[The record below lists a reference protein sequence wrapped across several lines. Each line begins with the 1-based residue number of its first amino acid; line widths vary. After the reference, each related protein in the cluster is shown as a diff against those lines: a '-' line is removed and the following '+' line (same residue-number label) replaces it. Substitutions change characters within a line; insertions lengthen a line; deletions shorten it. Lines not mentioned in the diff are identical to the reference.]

1 MAQQNW
7 NYYMAPEGTE
17 SRTNALVGMVQ
28 NAANSYAANKA
39 KEEQKA
45 ELKRREDK
53 RDSEINFNR
62 NEKQLKQQQDSMQMY
77 LKDVRDASSTS
88 GYVNGV
94 LSKTYTMEDKTEFAE
109 LSRQVATKSCGA
121 CTEQLSRISEM
132 KAEPGIT
139 KNFIEL
145 FSAEF
150 AAMDA
155 DIENNV
161 FDKNNN
167 SSLLALRG
175 VLQGRKGYETGYDYG
190 IRRLEDGT
198 QELWITGPDVRANR
212 GNEYVINSKEL
223 NQAAEN
229 GGGVYASGY
238 DIDKELQS
246 VDNSLRT
253 IDDNGNPGVYKE
265 EFLGKPKE
273 RISSDGKEIETIR
286 SRDPKDAESIYNQQ
300 IKANAVADFDNPASA
315 IATWNTKLAKK
326 GDKLWDYSDWESL
339 PANDEEAK
347 ARAKGGIIPNDID
360 TQERR
365 IALYEERMRDKFKS
379 QIHTDFDKD
388 IIISKREN
396 PNYKE
401 GSDSPTK
408 TQTIFEDMTKDL
420 SSSFREA
427 FPGMDN
433 NIDIKGD
440 IVTINLA
447 VTEDDEATSQTYDFT
462 KKDDFVGFYTMLAK
476 ERGNFKGDS
485 DKIKAA
491 LETYRNK
498 VKAEWE
504 KLNKDKPKE
513 NNSGHQA
520 YLDNILN
527 SQKVQ
532 SIRTN
537 KKT

>member
-7 NYYMAPEGTE
+7 NYYVAPKGTE
-17 SRTNALVGMVQ
+17 ARTNTLVSMVQ
-28 NAANSYAANKA
+28 NAANIANSRKA
-39 KEEQKA
+39 KEDQKT
-45 ELKRREDK
+45 EIRRKEAK
-53 RDSEINFNR
+53 RDAEITRNR
-62 NEKQLKQQQDSMQMY
+62 NEKQLDQQQNSMQMY
-77 LKDVRDASSTS
+77 NKDIREAGGDNAYT
-88 GYVNGV
+88 NGI
-94 LSKTYTMEDKTEFAE
+94 LSKTYTMKDKTEFAG
-109 LSRQVATKSCGA
+109 LSREVATKSCGA

-132 KAEPGIT
+132 KAEPGVT

-150 AAMDA
+150 SQMDT

-167 SSLLALRG
+167 ASLLALRG

-190 IRRLEDGT
+190 IRRLADGS
-198 QELWITGPDVRANR
+198 QELWVTGPEVEGNR
-212 GNEYVINSKEL
+212 GKEYVINSKEL
-223 NQAAEN
+223 SQAAEN

-238 DIDKELQS
+238 DINKELQS
-246 VDNSLRT
+246 VDDSMRV
-253 IDDNGNPGVYKE
+253 IGDDGKPGDYKE
-265 EFLGKPKE
+265 EFFNETKE
-273 RISSDGKEIETIR
+273 VISKDGKEIVTVKT
-286 SRDPKDAESIYNQQ
+286 RDSEAAKKLYEQEIT
-300 IKANAVADFDNPASA
+300 ANATADFDNPASA
-315 IATWNTKLAKK
+315 IATWNTKLAKEE
-326 GDKLWDYSDWESL
+326 DDQWSYSEWEGLSD
-339 PANDEEAK
+339 DEKNEK
-347 ARAKGGIIPNDID
+347 
-360 TQERR
+360 RR
-365 IALYEERMRDKFKS
+365 LYEDRMKEKFES
-379 QIHTDFDKD
+379 QIHTDFNKPLEVGRRD
-388 IIISKREN
+388 N

-504 KLNKDKPKE
+504 KLNKDKPKD

-520 YLDNILN
+520 YLDSILN

>member
-1 MAQQNW
+1 
-7 NYYMAPEGTE
+7 MAPEGTE

>member
-1 MAQQNW
+1 
-7 NYYMAPEGTE
+7 MAPEGTE

-212 GNEYVINSKEL
+212 DGVPPEYVINSKEL

-347 ARAKGGIIPNDID
+347 ARAKGGIIPDDID

-401 GSDSPTK
+401 GSNTSA
-408 TQTIFEDMTKDL
+408 QTIFEDMTKDI
-420 SSSFREA
+420 SSAFTQA
-427 FPGMDN
+427 FPYENDN
-433 NIDIKGD
+433 IEINGD
-440 IVTINLA
+440 KITTTI
-447 VTEDDEATSQTYDFT
+447 EGERGDDEEVGKLKEVTYDMT
-462 KKDDFVGFYTMLAK
+462 KKKDYVTFYEFLAK
-476 ERGNFKGDS
+476 GRGNFDGNS
-485 DKIKAA
+485 DANKAA

-504 KLNKDKPKE
+504 KLNKDKPKD

-520 YLDNILN
+520 YLDSILN

>member
-1 MAQQNW
+1 
-7 NYYMAPEGTE
+7 MAPEGTE

-401 GSDSPTK
+401 EQEQNTGEEVFDFMT
-408 TQTIFEDMTKDL
+408 EDIQST
-420 SSSFREA
+420 FREA
-427 FPGMDN
+427 YPDN
-433 NIDIKGD
+433 SDDLLMSDDGLTAT
-440 IVTINLA
+440 IVREGSAESTQ
-447 VTEDDEATSQTYDFT
+447 VFDFT
-462 KKDDFVGFYTMLAK
+462 DKDEYVQFYTKIAVARGDFKGTSDANKKAKRDFQNKVRKSWEKEEAKRKEDARKAAIARKQLLSLKKDDSFDFRTAQQ
-476 ERGNFKGDS
+476 
-485 DKIKAA
+485 
-491 LETYRNK
+491 
-498 VKAEWE
+498 
-504 KLNKDKPKE
+504 
-513 NNSGHQA
+513 NNIGPEIQ
-520 YLDNILN
+520 
-527 SQKVQ
+527 
-532 SIRTN
+532 
-537 KKT
+537 